1 MTTVSVTYSLRL
13 RFRDTNDALVSF
25 TITPAQVPADTDD
38 ITELMN
44 LILSTNAFYT
54 YTEGD
59 IHKKVDALL
68 VATEEE
74 EVEIDHEQ

>member
-1 MTTVSVTYSLRL
+1 MITVSVTYSLRL

-25 TITPAQVPADTDD
+25 TITPAQVPVDTNEV
-38 ITELMN
+38 TELMN

-54 YTEGD
+54 YTEGN
-59 IHKKVDALL
+59 IYKKVDALL

-74 EVEIDHEQ
+74 EVEIENEQ

>member
-1 MTTVSVTYSLRL
+1 MSVTHSLRL

-25 TITPAQVPADTDD
+25 TITPAQVPVDTDD

-59 IHKKVDALL
+59 IHIKVDALL

-74 EVEIDHEQ
+74 EVEIENEQ

>member
-1 MTTVSVTYSLRL
+1 MSVTYSLRL

-25 TITPAQVPADTDD
+25 TITPAQVPVDTNEV
-38 ITELMN
+38 TELMN

-68 VATEEE
+68 IATEEE

>member
-1 MTTVSVTYSLRL
+1 MITVSVTYSLRL
-13 RFRDTNDALVSF
+13 RFRDTNDVLVSF
-25 TITPAQVPADTDD
+25 TITPAQVPVDTNEV
-38 ITELMN
+38 TELMN

-74 EVEIDHEQ
+74 EVEINHEE

>member
-1 MTTVSVTYSLRL
+1 MSVTYSLRL
-13 RFRDTNDALVSF
+13 RFRDTNDVLVSF
-25 TITPAQVPADTDD
+25 TITPALVPVDTDD

-74 EVEIDHEQ
+74 EVEIDHE

>member
-1 MTTVSVTYSLRL
+1 MITVSVTYSLRL

-25 TITPAQVPADTDD
+25 TITPAKVPVDTYD

-74 EVEIDHEQ
+74 EVEINHE

>member
-1 MTTVSVTYSLRL
+1 MSVTYSLRL

-25 TITPAQVPADTDD
+25 TITPALVPVDTDD

-68 VATEEE
+68 IATEEE